1 MDDPNLDL
9 FRRELRQHKIAERQ
23 ALGDTERAAKT
34 ASIHRYVRDLLD
46 ELKPPGTPKKAAK
59 NARPPIVAITWPLRG
74 EVDLLPVAEAWLLA
88 KAGRRVV
95 LPVVVGPR
103 KPMIFREWTPGCE
116 MLEQRFGVMVPA
128 TGEEL
133 VPDALLIPPVA
144 FDDRGYRLGYGSG
157 FYDRTLAAMS
167 PRPTCILVGF
177 ELSRCPTIRPQSWD
191 EPADILLTEDGL
203 FLPRDGG
210 PASW

>member
-1 MDDPNLDL
+1 MDDADLDQ
-9 FRRELRQHKIAERQ
+9 FRRELRQHKIAVRL
-23 ALGDTERAAKT
+23 ALGETERAAKT
-34 ASIHRYVRDLLD
+34 AIIHRLVRDLLD
-46 ELKPPGTPKKAAK
+46 ELTPSGTPKKAVQNAK
-59 NARPPIVAITWPLRG
+59 PPIVAITWPLRG

-103 KPMIFREWTPGCE
+103 RPMIFREWTPGCA

-128 TGEEL
+128 AGEEL
-133 VPDALLIPPVA
+133 IPDALLIPPVA

-157 FYDRTLAAMS
+157 FYDRTLAALS
-167 PRPTCILVGF
+167 PRPTSILVGF

-191 EPADILLTEDGL
+191 QPADILLTEQGL
-203 FLPRDGG
+203 FLPRE
-210 PASW
+210 